1 MFPNLCPYDAKL
13 IKQAAELEYKYQFRG
28 VFDKVLWMLER
39 KVNYSAVRAL
49 IDSCY
54 ENVLQ
59 NQKNN
64 TSITEHNQ

>member
-1 MFPNLCPYDAKL
+1 
-13 IKQAAELEYKYQFRG
+13 

-64 TSITEHNQ
+64 TSITEHNK